1 MKEEQYWLA
10 AAEDFR
16 RFRKGIG
23 TMEDLQNRYPDF
35 RIKESWF
42 KHVGF
47 EQAIQMTIPEDC
59 PLQMIPALVHGAE
72 QEPKDSN
79 EVSYHIRIAYQPA
92 WEAFTQWYQVRQMCE
107 TKDSYLFH
115 ICYREEGYR
124 SNMGPY
130 IEIRYCVHEGSHGDD
145 DGYGVEDDTWLVAL
159 LKDDGTWLREWY
171 IEE

>member
-79 EVSYHIRIAYQPA
+79 EVSYYIRIAYQPA